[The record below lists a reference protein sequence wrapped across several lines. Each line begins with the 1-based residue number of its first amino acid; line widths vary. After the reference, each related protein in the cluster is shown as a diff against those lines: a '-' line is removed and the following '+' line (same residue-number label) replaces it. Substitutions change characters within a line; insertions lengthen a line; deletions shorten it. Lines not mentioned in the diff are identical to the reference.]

1 ESSVAAAPHACSAG
15 EAVRRYAALP
25 MSRTL
30 DAWHESPQN
39 TTGTENTM
47 TKHSVTFTTSSKSS
61 IPKLIGLALIAT
73 LIFTVVR
80 HPGDAASW
88 VVAIA
93 DGAGKAI
100 DGIANFLNN
109 VGG

>member
-1 ESSVAAAPHACSAG
+1 V
-15 EAVRRYAALP
+15 Y
-25 MSRTL
+25 RTL

-47 TKHSVTFTTSSKSS
+47 TKNSVTFTTSSKSS

-93 DGAGKAI
+93 GGAGKAI